1 MRMEITELFNWL
13 EVLLREKVRESFVL
27 LKGLKELR
35 GLKGLKELKG
45 FKINTNTSTPT
56 TLTTLCSSQNQ

>member
-13 EVLLREKVRESFVL
+13 EVLLREKVRKAFSL
-27 LKGLKELR
+27 
-35 GLKGLKELKG
+35 LKELKG

>member
-13 EVLLREKVRESFVL
+13 EVLLREKVREAF
-27 LKGLKELR
+27 GL
-35 GLKGLKELKG
+35 LKGLKELKG
-45 FKINTNTSTPT
+45 FKMNTNTSTPS

>member
-13 EVLLREKVRESFVL
+13 EVLLREKVREAFGL
-27 LKGLKELR
+27 LK
-35 GLKGLKELKG
+35 GLKGLKELKV
-45 FKINTNTSTPT
+45 FKMNTNTSTPS

>member
-13 EVLLREKVRESFVL
+13 EVLLREKVREAF
-27 LKGLKELR
+27 GL
-35 GLKGLKELKG
+35 LKGLKELKG